1 MKWKTGS
8 LWSTLLLFTI
18 LASSCGVKK
27 DSPAPGC
34 IEYWGFAGMGG
45 CQGKTAI
52 LDLTLEPASDCLRI
66 AVNNCNGG
74 VLEVDNDCA
83 APLLIAGAEIPA
95 GEHNFSLDLTVDPAG
110 DDQLVPISSNFSDYV
125 PDEDR
130 TVNMQGTLG
139 EQVFTLTFTKTAPL
153 CE

>member
-1 MKWKTGS
+1 MKRKIGS
-8 LWSTLLLFTI
+8 SWSILLLLAMI
-18 LASSCGVKK
+18 ASSCGVKK

-52 LDLTLEPASDCLRI
+52 LDLALEPASDCLRI
-66 AVNNCNGG
+66 TANNCNGG
-74 VLEVDNDCA
+74 VLEVNNDCD
-83 APLLIAGAEIPA
+83 APFLIAGAEVPA
-95 GEHNFSLDLTVDPAG
+95 GEHSYSLDLSVDPTG
-110 DDQLVPISSNFSDYV
+110 DEQLVAVASNFSDYA
-125 PDEDR
+125 PDADR
-130 TVNMQGTLG
+130 LVSLQGNLG